1 MLALTLLSHFP
12 FFFQRMGVKKHCI
25 VICHFEIKQN
35 IARNVLLLY
44 SASKSPKDGSEA
56 DERTQLLIFTVCAYV
71 ASWPSFFSYSCV
83 IFFPSFPNTS
93 NLCVLYWEQK
103 ETTYH
108 RCKSFVLHADPSVR
122 KCVTTMSDKKN
133 KLAEVTLI
141 AFQLSCIS
149 FFWYLFVMSTYKYK
163 RQHDHHRTKKVSVGG
178 RRPSCHWWCPPPNL
192 PPCPFSI
199 CRRCP
204 PRPISANCLRPSQSS
219 IITATP
225 CLASPRTTWQ
235 GSAGIIITIVSNFQP
250 RDLRQQT
257 LLPKRYW
264 LLLQNLSWVKIC
276 NSDQEHQLP
285 NMLFLK
291 NYFQHHKMS

>member
-149 FFWYLFVMSTYKYK
+149 FF
-163 RQHDHHRTKKVSVGG
+163 
-178 RRPSCHWWCPPPNL
+178 
-192 PPCPFSI
+192 
-199 CRRCP
+199 
-204 PRPISANCLRPSQSS
+204 
-219 IITATP
+219 
-225 CLASPRTTWQ
+225 
-235 GSAGIIITIVSNFQP
+235 
-250 RDLRQQT
+250 
-257 LLPKRYW
+257 
-264 LLLQNLSWVKIC
+264 
-276 NSDQEHQLP
+276 
-285 NMLFLK
+285 
-291 NYFQHHKMS
+291 